1 MGDWWSL
8 EQRQQTGG
16 DNRSHALVTEV
27 SCVTRSHDSHVTQV
41 APNWS
46 VWEFLGSEGSTL
58 LLFDCQNKI
67 SRKHKQS
74 YRSDTGLDKCK
85 YKQTNTAMSSLT
97 QVWLMTVEVLRCPWH
112 HDIRVMVTRMSW
124 GPVSRHITRDQV
136 SCQSVK
142 HLDTWEP
149 EQVFSQPWLSPD
161 QTLILSHGS
170 SYEFTRHSVEW
181 HRYCPAGWR
190 VWVFCVY
197 FRISLLY
204 R

>member
-1 MGDWWSL
+1 MISRAETAEVTTGATLSW
-8 EQRQQTGG
+8 QRCHVS
-16 DNRSHALVTEV
+16 RALMTVTWHKWLQIGQFG
-27 SCVTRSHDSHVTQV
+27 S
-41 APNWS
+41 
-46 VWEFLGSEGSTL
+46 FLGVKGQHYL

-74 YRSDTGLDKCK
+74 NRSDTGLDKCK

-136 SCQSVK
+136 SCQSVQ

-170 SYEFTRHSVEW
+170 SYEFT
-181 HRYCPAGWR
+181 
-190 VWVFCVY
+190 
-197 FRISLLY
+197 
-204 R
+204 